1 MARHVSEG
9 GNPFDSF
16 GKHIIGLSEE
26 LSKLRSFK
34 TYINRS
40 NVMAEGL
47 KEYQSIV
54 DERIETIKTECQKL
68 QRATAYKETFEN
80 FQESTLEE
88 VQRYAKELIDE
99 LTIKTFKEELQD
111 VFPYIYKLV
120 TEKTAVQSLDPN
132 HS

>member
-1 MARHVSEG
+1 
-9 GNPFDSF
+9 
-16 GKHIIGLSEE
+16 
-26 LSKLRSFK
+26 
-34 TYINRS
+34 
-40 NVMAEGL
+40 MAEGL

-88 VQRYAKELIDE
+88 VPEDIKKNWIDE

-120 TEKTAVQSLDPN
+120 TEKTAVQSLDP
-132 HS
+132 